1 MLFTRDQRD
10 AIARGAVTLTFRA
23 WKRPQARV
31 GGRYRVGDGVIEVD
45 AVDRVAA
52 SAIDD
57 GEARRAGAADREA
70 LLALIAKKARGALS
84 EEERLFRVEFRYVAE
99 PVSEE
104 RSKADEPA
112 DAETL
117 AALATRLSAMDG
129 RSSAGPWTGATLLL
143 IGEYPRTRAAELAG
157 RFGRETQPFKADMR
171 KLKRLGLT
179 RSHEVGYELTSLGR
193 ALLAQIEQE
202 AR

>member
-10 AIARGAVTLTFRA
+10 AVARGAVTVTFRA
-23 WKRPQARV
+23 WKRPQAKV
-31 GGRYRVGDGVIEVD
+31 GGRYRVGNGVIEVD

-52 SAIDD
+52 SEISEV
-57 GEARRAGAADREA
+57 EARRAGASDRET
-70 LLALIAKKARGALS
+70 LLVLIAKKARGAWS
-84 EEERLFRVEFRYVAE
+84 DEERLFRVEFRYVAE
-99 PVSEE
+99 PVRDEL
-104 RSKADEPA
+104 SKADEPA

-129 RSSAGPWTGATLLL
+129 RSSAGPWTGATLSL
-143 IGEYPRTRAAELAG
+143 IGEHPRTRAAELAE
-157 RFGRETQPFKADMR
+157 RFGQETQPFKGDVR

-193 ALLAQIEQE
+193 ALLARLEHE